1 MPFLEEIEM
10 KTRLPAIVCGVV
22 AAWAGALH
30 GAPLPV
36 TGFPDITFWAGSG
49 TNSSAF
55 VLQFGTA
62 AAPTSITWGYRWNG
76 SGSVADMIFSLA
88 GDIAVTGGGPLP
100 AGVDPRLAVDATY
113 YEFGE
118 ATGYFLTAIRYD
130 QVGLPPGWDQTTRAI
145 VNAYF
150 TNGTYPVLYSAPAA
164 GGHWTADGEPP
175 VMPFTY
181 SLVGISDLGLA
192 PGGWYG
198 VVQGTGASSF
208 GFTQPVSAVP
218 EPSTLVLVAGGLA
231 TLAAVGRR
239 RLARTHRG

>member
-1 MPFLEEIEM
+1 MTMRVTVIM
-10 KTRLPAIVCGVV
+10 CGVA

-36 TGFPDITFWAGSG
+36 TGFSDIAFWAGGG

-76 SGSVADMIFSLA
+76 SATVGDMIFSLA
-88 GDIAVTGGGPLP
+88 GDITVTSGSPVPDG
-100 AGVDPRLAVDATY
+100 ADARLAVDATY

-118 ATGYFLTAIRYD
+118 ATGYYLTAIRYD

-145 VNAYF
+145 VDTYF
-150 TNGTYPVLYSAPAA
+150 TNGSYPALYSAPAA
-164 GGHWTADGEPP
+164 GGNWTADGEPP

-198 VVQGTGASSF
+198 FVQGTGASSF

-231 TLAAVGRR
+231 ALAVAARR
-239 RLARTHRG
+239 RLPRTLRA